1 MMNTRHGAPEITG
14 LNPFF
19 PELNETELREFR
31 ARLKGALS
39 PESFRKLFV
48 CTFDSEVSDS
58 GDKDE

>member
-1 MMNTRHGAPEITG
+1 MNTRHGTPEIIG

-19 PELNETELREFR
+19 PELTESEIKELRN
-31 ARLKGALS
+31 RLKGALS

-48 CTFDSEVSDS
+48 HTFDSEISDS